1 MNTYK
6 LLYVVAT
13 LSFLAAGISLAY
25 EGDTMYLKVLG
36 VGAVALILGR
46 LDEELNTKQDEN

>member
-13 LSFLAAGISLAY
+13 LSFLAAGIALAY

-46 LDEELNTKQDEN
+46 LDEELNTKQNEN

>member
-6 LLYVVAT
+6 LLYVVST
-13 LSFLAAGISLAY
+13 LSFMAAGIALAY

>member
-1 MNTYK
+1 M
-6 LLYVVAT
+6 
-13 LSFLAAGISLAY
+13 AAGIALAY
-25 EGDTMYLKVLG
+25 EGNTIYLKVLG

>member
-13 LSFLAAGISLAY
+13 LSFLAAGIALAY

-46 LDEELNTKQDEN
+46 LDEELNTKPDEN

>member
-13 LSFLAAGISLAY
+13 LSFLTAGIALAY